1 MDTYK
6 VAELKPDTVFQA
18 DIMLDKLFLVCPA
31 TCSLSEDVI
40 NALKEWNFATLS
52 SDGTTLLNAVAA
64 AAPAGETQ
72 KVSQKEKDEKK
83 KKVLSAQTEDVTNL
97 VKSAG
102 EGSVNKEIQAVL
114 DEVKKENDGSEKAKL
129 AAVEKVYNAYVQYIE
144 SVFTHYVTH
153 KDFNAQE
160 ISQTMK
166 ELCTFIKDHR
176 RYILRIQPSQ
186 SEHNRRFLVY
196 HSMRTT
202 VLAIAIGLQLSMPLN
217 KLVELGTTSL
227 LHEIGML
234 RLPSQVYMNTKP
246 LSNAEKTQMLTHPI
260 ISYNILKESGFPLN
274 IQLGALDHHE
284 RENGTGYPRHSMG
297 KNISLY
303 GKILAVACSYEAIT
317 APREYKEASTTYE
330 GMIELLRNENHQYD
344 DTVIRALL
352 FSLSLYPIGSYVYLS
367 NGKVGQVV
375 DVNPSDPKNPL
386 VQVIGESAGGKAV
399 ILQTNDGN
407 AKIMRVINKNEIDSV
422 LAAVK
427 NKTQIPASATPG
439 DGAGETSVAT

>member
-1 MDTYK
+1 METYK
-6 VAELKPDTVFQA
+6 VAELKPNEAFKA
-18 DIMLDKLFLVCPA
+18 DIMLDKYFLVCPA
-31 TCSLSEDVI
+31 TCALSEDVI
-40 NALKEWNFATLS
+40 NALKEWNFATLT
-52 SDGTTLLNAVAA
+52 SDGTTILNAET
-64 AAPAGETQ
+64 APAAEV
-72 KVSQKEKDEKK
+72 KKSAEKEKNSDEKK
-83 KKVLSAQTEDVTNL
+83 KKVLSTQTEDVTNL
-97 VKSAG
+97 VKSAV
-102 EGSVNKEIQAVL
+102 EGMVNKDVQKIL
-114 DEVKKENDGSEKAKL
+114 DEAKVENDGSEKAKL
-129 AAVEKVYNAYVQYIE
+129 LVVEKVYNSYIQYIE

-153 KDFNAQE
+153 KEFNTQE
-160 ISQTMK
+160 ISLTIS

-176 RYILRIQPSQ
+176 RYILRIKPSQ
-186 SEHNRRFLVY
+186 EEHNKRFLVY

-202 VLAIAIGLQLSMPLN
+202 VLAIVIGLQLNMPPN
-217 KLVELGTTSL
+217 KLVELGITSL
-227 LHEIGML
+227 LHEVGML

-260 ISYNILKESGFPLN
+260 ISYNILKEAAFPLN

-284 RENGTGYPRHSMG
+284 RENGYPRHSMG

-375 DVNPSDPKNPL
+375 DVNPSDPKNPI
-386 VQVIGESAGGKAV
+386 VQITGETSGGKPLIV
-399 ILQTNDGN
+399 QTNDTN
-407 AKIMRVINKNEIDSV
+407 VKIMKVINKDELENV
-422 LAAVK
+422 LASVK
-427 NKTQIPASATPG
+427 KDAN
-439 DGAGETSVAT
+439 